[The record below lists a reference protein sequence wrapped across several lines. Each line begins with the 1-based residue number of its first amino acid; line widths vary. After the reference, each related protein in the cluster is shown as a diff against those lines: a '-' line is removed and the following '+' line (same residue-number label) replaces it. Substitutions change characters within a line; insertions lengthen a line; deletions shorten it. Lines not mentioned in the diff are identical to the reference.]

1 MQQNIAHSIECILKN
16 LGEDT
21 NREGLVKTPLRV
33 EKSLQELTSGMHT
46 DPKSVALD
54 ALFDTCSS
62 GVILQKGIE
71 FFSLCEHHMLP
82 FFGNIHLAYIPNGKI
97 IGLSKIGRIID
108 ILSKR
113 LQVQENLTHQ
123 IIQTLQELLNPKGI
137 AIYVEA
143 QHFCMMMR
151 GVKKQQSITIT
162 TDFFGSYNC
171 EAQLKDD
178 FFASIKD

>member
-1 MQQNIAHSIECILKN
+1 MKSTIADNVKSILEN
-16 LGEDT
+16 LGE
-21 NREGLVKTPLRV
+21 NISREGLVKTPSRV
-33 EKSLQELTSGMHT
+33 EKSLQELTSGMHI

-82 FFGNIHLAYIPNGKI
+82 FFGNINIAYIPNKKI
-97 IGLSKIGRIID
+97 IGLSKMGRIID

-123 IIQTLQELLNPKGI
+123 IMHTLQDLLNPKGI

-151 GVKKQQSITIT
+151 GVKKQQSTTVT
-162 TDFFGSYNC
+162 TDFIGAYTC
-171 EAQLKDD
+171 DAQLRDD
-178 FFASIKD
+178 FFASIKN